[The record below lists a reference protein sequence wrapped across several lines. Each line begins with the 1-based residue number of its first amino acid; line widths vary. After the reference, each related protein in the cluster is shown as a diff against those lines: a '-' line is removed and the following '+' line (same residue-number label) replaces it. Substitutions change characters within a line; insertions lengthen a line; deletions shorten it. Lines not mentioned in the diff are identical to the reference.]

1 MPAWSPQQ
9 LVIAAA
15 VQHTLCLQIQ
25 HWCRWHQI
33 YAAQQAEYEDSSSS
47 SGSSSDH
54 GSNLSNSSSSSSS
67 SSSGS
72 YSQASSSSLSIGSQ
86 DIFMEV
92 CCRQDNGSQ
101 YKLPMESSLE
111 TQHLP

>member
-1 MPAWSPQQ
+1 MPAQSPQQ
-9 LVIAAA
+9 LVISAA
-15 VQHTLCLQIQ
+15 VQHALCLQIQ
-25 HWCRWHQI
+25 HWHRQHQI

-54 GSNLSNSSSSSSS
+54 GSDLSNSSSS

-72 YSQASSSSLSIGSQ
+72 YSQASSSSLSIGLQ

-111 TQHLP
+111 TQHMP